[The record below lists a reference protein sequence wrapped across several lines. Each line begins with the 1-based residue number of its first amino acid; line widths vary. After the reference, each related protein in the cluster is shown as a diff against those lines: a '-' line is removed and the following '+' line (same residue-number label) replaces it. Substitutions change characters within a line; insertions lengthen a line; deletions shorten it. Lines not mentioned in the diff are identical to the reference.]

1 MSSVKVVKMLCKLLL
16 VGEVEMLHRNNYIER
31 QTTPEHDCTL
41 IIPWEDLSEHDKRRQ
56 PQTLHLAT
64 DN

>member
-1 MSSVKVVKMLCKLLL
+1 MSTVKVLKLLCKLLI
-16 VGEVEMLHRNNYIER
+16 VGKAEMLQRDNYTER
-31 QTTPEHDCTL
+31 QMRLEHDCTL

-56 PQTLHLAT
+56 PQALHLAT